1 MTGTFGRYDA
11 LECLSAMI
19 RLGFFEG
26 VLVSHRHVVF
36 VRFARSGGDFGVLA
50 DGPGIGR

>member
-1 MTGTFGRYDA
+1 MSGRYDA
-11 LECLSAMI
+11 PEYLSAMI

-36 VRFARSGGDFGVLA
+36 VCFDRFGGDFGETV